1 MARAGRRNDGR
12 LSARTKS
19 GGLRRLDQMTA
30 FLERWAPPG
39 GWIVAALLLFTLS
52 TVAGVIFPVSP
63 AGLLLQSLVGVAGA
77 PLVPAWCAWLAWLL
91 IRGRRPSAWRV
102 ASLLALSITWLIAL
116 ALRQSLGG
124 GLLGETLLD
133 LL

>member
-19 GGLRRLDQMTA
+19 GGPRRLDQLTA

-52 TVAGVIFPVSP
+52 TVAGVVFPVSP

-77 PLVPAWCAWLAWLL
+77 PLVPAWGARRLARQRARITLRSRRSSSRK
-91 IRGRRPSAWRV
+91 RGIVAPRLSSSGSAV
-102 ASLLALSITWLIAL
+102 
-116 ALRQSLGG
+116 
-124 GLLGETLLD
+124 
-133 LL
+133 